1 MGYKRCCVFVLV
13 GVILV
18 TLLHHFTVGKG
29 QWSRPSGFAWE
40 NQESPNPRLLLLENI
55 TVTDGPKNAQVNT
68 NNHSNKTT
76 TSVPT
81 WVKTIHGKISE

>member
-1 MGYKRCCVFVLV
+1 VFVLV

-40 NQESPNPRLLLLENI
+40 NQESPN
-55 TVTDGPKNAQVNT
+55 
-68 NNHSNKTT
+68 
-76 TSVPT
+76 
-81 WVKTIHGKISE
+81 